1 MRRHLLPI
9 ACLISGIAFLSSC
22 GGNKDSGAEIDVT
35 EISDKIKCIKLDDA
49 DSILPEWSKENI
61 LINHVVGNPDNFH
74 PTNGAHAARSWIL
87 QYTSNFVLRSDIM
100 NMDIAPDLA
109 VAMPEIS
116 ANKLEYTYT
125 LRKEARWDDGAPI
138 LAEDV
143 AFMLKANKCPL
154 TNNPITKVYFDNIK
168 NVITY
173 PNDPYKFTIV
183 MKREYILNI
192 SFLTDF
198 PVMERKYHDPENVL
212 AGYTFD
218 QFNDPNFK
226 ADKDANLTA
235 WANNFNDP
243 KWGNDLSLLNG
254 SGPYKITE
262 WSRDQALILERK
274 KDHWTQKLASPTVYD
289 VSLPEKIIFKLVLD
303 PNAQKLEFRSQTVD
317 ASVWMATPLVKEL
330 MTEADFNKNYNIEFT
345 DNFSFNYIGLNM
357 RPDGVFRKKFFDDVR
372 VRRAMAYVVP
382 VDEIIQAITFGYA
395 KRQASIVSPLK
406 DEYNKDLTLIPL
418 DIEAAKKLLDEA
430 GWKDTDGD
438 NVRDKVIDG
447 VKTDLRIEFKHQA
460 GQKFVEDVA
469 RMIKESAYKAG
480 IDLIVVPVDGITL
493 KEQLGKHDFDMY
505 MSALAGGSQAE
516 DYTQLWHTSAYTSGG
531 SNYCGFGSA
540 ETDALLDSI
549 KYTVD
554 PVARRPLMMR
564 LQQEIYDQQPYIFLY
579 SAARKNIIHKRFGN
593 QIMTFDRPGVILNN
607 LRLLSLYGPQG
618 GSTLKDDT
626 MH

>member
-1 MRRHLLPI
+1 
-9 ACLISGIAFLSSC
+9 
-22 GGNKDSGAEIDVT
+22 
-35 EISDKIKCIKLDDA
+35 
-49 DSILPEWSKENI
+49 
-61 LINHVVGNPDNFH
+61 
-74 PTNGAHAARSWIL
+74 
-87 QYTSNFVLRSDIM
+87 
-100 NMDIAPDLA
+100 
-109 VAMPEIS
+109 
-116 ANKLEYTYT
+116 
-125 LRKEARWDDGAPI
+125 
-138 LAEDV
+138 
-143 AFMLKANKCPL
+143 
-154 TNNPITKVYFDNIK
+154 
-168 NVITY
+168 
-173 PNDPYKFTIV
+173 
-183 MKREYILNI
+183 
-192 SFLTDF
+192 
-198 PVMERKYHDPENVL
+198 
-212 AGYTFD
+212 
-218 QFNDPNFK
+218 
-226 ADKDANLTA
+226 
-235 WANNFNDP
+235 
-243 KWGNDLSLLNG
+243 
-254 SGPYKITE
+254 
-262 WSRDQALILERK
+262 
-274 KDHWTQKLASPTVYD
+274 
-289 VSLPEKIIFKLVLD
+289 
-303 PNAQKLEFRSQTVD
+303 
-317 ASVWMATPLVKEL
+317 VKEL

-357 RPDGVFRKKFFDDVR
+357 RPDGVLRKKFFDDVR